1 MAITNIPQ
9 GGHDQV
15 LLGANWDVVEKW
27 NGVTSQVDEQLLQHF
42 FERRAELIGVFAY
55 AHVAKAAYSLASEA
69 TAASSAFDPEEF
81 GKRCADIAREQL
93 GRCQQHQFLPEGE

>member
-15 LLGANWDVVEKW
+15 LLGADWDVVEKW

-42 FERRAELIGVFAY
+42 ADRRDELIGVLAY
-55 AHVAKAAYSLASEA
+55 AHIAKAAYNLASQA
-69 TAASSAFDPEEF
+69 TAASTFDPGEF
-81 GKRCADIAREQL
+81 GRRCADIAREQL
-93 GRCQQHQFLPEGE
+93 SRSQQHQFLPEGE